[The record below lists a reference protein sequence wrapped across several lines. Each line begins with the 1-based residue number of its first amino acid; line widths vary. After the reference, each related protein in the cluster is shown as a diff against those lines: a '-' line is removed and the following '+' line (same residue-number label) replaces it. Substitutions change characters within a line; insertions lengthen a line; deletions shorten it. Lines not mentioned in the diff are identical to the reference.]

1 MKSNNDYT
9 NLLSQVKFDLIN
21 YYDSIKSEIDIISQ
35 ECMLSYENKQ
45 KTELIHNK
53 TKNLDDIKQLTLLN
67 KELIDKVETIFN
79 LNCQQVD
86 NYYNYLSST
95 KLKENCF
102 EKELFKKN
110 ALKNYCCFIDSK
122 KLTKILKNS
131 NQIGI
136 LVIAD
141 WYLDASQ
148 LNYLK

>member
-35 ECMLSYENKQ
+35 ESMLSYENKQ

-95 KLKENCF
+95 KLKKNCF

-110 ALKNYCCFIDSK
+110 SI
-122 KLTKILKNS
+122 
-131 NQIGI
+131 
-136 LVIAD
+136 
-141 WYLDASQ
+141 
-148 LNYLK
+148 